1 MRFMKWTLAA
11 ISFGIGLSGMVGS
24 SLAQSAP
31 FVYQGR
37 LGVSSGTLGGTY
49 DMRFRLY
56 TDGVV
61 GAPDTQVGPTLT
73 FAGVGGVAVNSEGLF
88 SARLEFFADPYLS
101 FQGRWLQVEVKRPAD
116 PTYTVLTPRQEL
128 TPTPYATSATGAV
141 FAEEAEVAQRLQLPA
156 MLTGFTGFDSD
167 AALTIVNARASG
179 GAGILGSGTYWGVFG
194 FGGDFSSY
202 PAIPQ
207 PIGVQGVSDG
217 YGVAGTSGPGV
228 GVYGTAGAGTGGLF
242 ETRDIPSAT
251 GTAFIVRNN
260 SDTGRGAIIEQ
271 NVASVST
278 PALEV
283 RNLSTR
289 SSAFGVHSMM
299 TSTTPGG
306 FSAAV
311 RGQNQGTGGSGIGVW
326 GSHAG
331 TGWGVYGTVGEGG
344 IAVFGTGGGTTGYA
358 GAFNGRVLA
367 GSLDVSGILTKGSG
381 TFKIDHPLDPE
392 NMYLSHSFV
401 ESPEMMNIYNGMV
414 TTDAAGFAE
423 VDLPH
428 YFEALNMEYRYQL
441 TVIDESNSDEF
452 VQAKVVQAIE
462 GNRFRIR
469 TSAGSTKVSWQ
480 VTGVRNDAFAR
491 QHRVVVEEEKS
502 ATEKGRYL
510 HPVEFGLPASRGID
524 AAMIRAV
531 EPPVQETGRD

>member
-1 MRFMKWTLAA
+1 MRKVSMLAA
-11 ISFGIGLSGMVGS
+11 MVAGVCGFGGVGLG
-24 SLAQSAP
+24 QSAP

-37 LGVSSGTLGGTY
+37 LGVSSGTLAGTY

-61 GAPDTQVGPTLT
+61 GAPDTQVGPSLT
-73 FAGVGGVAVNSEGLF
+73 FAGVSGVAVNSEGLF
-88 SARLEFFADPYLS
+88 TARLEFFADSYLG
-101 FQGRWLQVEVKRPAD
+101 FTGRWLQIEVKRPAD
-116 PTYTVLTPRQEL
+116 ATYTVLTPRQEL

-141 FAEEAEVAQRLQLPA
+141 FAQEAEVAQRLQLPTQ
-156 MLTGFTGFDSD
+156 MTGVSGSD
-167 AALTIVNARASG
+167 AEATFSIINSRATG
-179 GAGILGSGTYWGVFG
+179 GGGIFGSGAYWGVFG

-202 PAIPQ
+202 PAIPL

-260 SDTGRGAIIEQ
+260 SAVGRAAIIEQ

-283 RNLSTR
+283 RNSSTVG
-289 SSAFGVHSMM
+289 AAYGVYSGMS
-299 TSTTPGG
+299 STTPGA

-311 RGQNQGTGGSGIGVW
+311 RAQNMGTGGNGIGLHA
-326 GSHAG
+326 SHAG
-331 TGWGVYGTVGEGG
+331 SGWSVYSTVGDGG
-344 IAVFGTGGGTTGYA
+344 IAVYGSGGGTTGYA
-358 GAFNGRVLA
+358 GFFNGRVLA
-367 GSLDVSGILTKGSG
+367 SSLNVTGTLTKGSG
-381 TFKIDHPLDPE
+381 TFRIDHPLDPE

-414 TTDAAGFAE
+414 TTDGEGYAE
-423 VDLPH
+423 VKLPH

-441 TVIDESNSDEF
+441 TVIDEKDSDEF
-452 VQAKVVQAIE
+452 VQAKVVKAIE

-469 TSAGSTKVSWQ
+469 TSVGSTAVSWQ

-502 ATEKGRYL
+502 ATEKGKYL

-524 AAMIRAV
+524 AVMPRPV
-531 EPPVQETGRD
+531 EPAGQESGRD